1 MSVLV
6 LILILT
12 VVNVS
17 IRVVPTFFVGKL
29 ELPENFVAFLN
40 YIPIAA
46 LGVLVFPGILTAVE
60 TPTQGLLAGVFA
72 AALGILRVPLF
83 FIVVL
88 SVAFVYVLMLLP

>member
-12 VVNVS
+12 VVNVA

-46 LGVLVFPGILTAVE
+46 LGVLIFPGILTTVE

-72 AALGILRVPLF
+72 TALGILRISLF

-88 SVAFVYVLMLLP
+88 SVAFVYILMLLP

>member
-17 IRVVPTFFVGKL
+17 IRVVPTFFVGKI
-29 ELPENFVAFLN
+29 ELSENFVAFLN